1 MLSKA
6 SLLAKVSRPLTVA
19 VRTTSQAAT
28 CPAPTKVEEADSAER
43 DLVNFPRPTRLEH
56 SPKVRFGF
64 IPDSWFEFFYEKTGV
79 TGPYMF
85 GTGLITYL
93 CSKEI
98 YVMEHEFYTGIS
110 LGIICLYATKK
121 LGPHIAKYLD
131 KEVDAYADEW
141 NSGRVEEV
149 KSYQDAIEGEK
160 LEQWRAEG
168 QLMLMDAK
176 RENVALQ
183 LEAAYRERAM
193 KVYQEVK
200 KRLDYQVEKQN
211 IEQRIAQ
218 KHMVNWVVDSV
229 LKSLTPD
236 QEKENINKCIADLG
250 ALASRA

>member
-6 SLLAKVSRPLTVA
+6 SLLAKATRPFAVA
-19 VRTTSQAAT
+19 IRTTTQAAT
-28 CPAPTKVEEADSAER
+28 CPAPTKTEEAEAGER

-64 IPDSWFEFFYEKTGV
+64 IPETWFEFFYEKTGV

-98 YVMEHEFYTGIS
+98 YVMEHEFYTGLS
-110 LGIICLYATKK
+110 LAVICIIATKK
-121 LGPHIAKYLD
+121 LGPVIAKYAD
-131 KEVDAYADEW
+131 GEVDKIAEEMSA
-141 NSGRVEEV
+141 GRKAEIKNYSE
-149 KSYQDAIEGEK
+149 AIEEEK
-160 LEQWRAEG
+160 REQWRADG
-168 QLMLMDAK
+168 QFMLLDAK
-176 RENVALQ
+176 RENIALQ

-193 KVYQEVK
+193 NVYREVK

-218 KHMVNWVVDSV
+218 KHMVSWVVDSV
-229 LKSLTPD
+229 LKSLTPE
-236 QEKENINKCIADLG
+236 QEKDNINKCIADLG